1 MATNFNVSPYF
12 DDFSEDKNFHKVLF
26 RPAFAV
32 QARELTQLQ
41 SILQNQV
48 KRFGDH
54 MFKDGAQVIP
64 GELSY
69 TNRYHFA
76 KLSAL
81 STSTAAALIGTVF
94 TGGTNNVQAEVLNAT
109 EASTTQAATIYL
121 KYTKTATTGTINRF
135 VAGESLTG
143 DSGETATVGTDNVTL
158 PIDST
163 AIGTGS
169 AINVE
174 AGIYYIDGFFVK
186 NSAQTL
192 ILEPYFVNPSF
203 RVGWTVTETF
213 VTPEADTTLTDNATG
228 STNINAPGAHRHKIV
243 LTLTKK
249 ELDATDDDNFVELM
263 KIDNG
268 NVLEKVIK
276 TDYNLLADTL
286 ARRTFDESG
295 NYVVQNFDID
305 IREHYFSSEASEV
318 AKFGRGIYRGDS
330 IKYGTV
336 ANPLYEINYTEAQSK
351 ARLAVG
357 MGVGKAYV
365 GGYELETI
373 ATKYVT
379 VDKARDFET
388 VNNTTVGMQIGNFVD
403 VTKIYGQ
410 PDVDTISGST
420 EAYKEVRLYKEA
432 TATRGTQNAGAGT
445 DIHDIGIALPRF
457 FEYKSG
463 TVGAS
468 ASNTS
473 SVYKLG
479 LFNISTFTHLRTNSS
494 HSLTTGEIVTGGTSG
509 ATGIVESVSTSVS
522 KTLSAAAKS
531 SSALTVTTSATH
543 GLSVGQRVTF
553 TGVGGMT
560 NINDTTF
567 TVATIA
573 STTQFTIAVNSSS
586 FSSFTSGGTVSTG
599 IAVVSNTKGTFAA
612 GETIT
617 GGTSTNTAVIS
628 ADTNQFK
635 SVQAYDF
642 KNTKQ
647 VYQAGT
653 PTFTADTVLTS
664 NTVDGFDESQK
675 LLSGTMSIAETDTA
689 VVGLGTKFTTE
700 LIVGD
705 TIVFTDNTG
714 ETLTGVVAAIIS
726 NTSLTLATAT
736 LSLDVTTSSPIE
748 RRRTKLQNID
758 ENTLVFDMP
767 ESTVKTLKT
776 ADNDALT
783 DTTFTIRRQFVA
795 TLTGDGIGIFNTGAN
810 ESFDTLASGD
820 YALMH
825 ITAGSSAGA
834 VGETTTLSGNSHE
847 GATIFTRGS
856 TNTQLTIDLGS
867 NYGGSQVKLIATITR
882 SVAGEK
888 AKTLNSSSTTTVA
901 TAALAQSSS
910 ISLGKADVSAL
921 NSVFMAPDFSTNATT
936 SHVDITDRFNID
948 DGQRDNFYDIG
959 SIKIKPG
966 AQAPTG
972 RLLINFDFFSHG
984 TGDYFSV
991 DSYSGIDYEN
1001 IPSFFSAVREKTI
1014 QLRDAIDFRPRVADD
1029 SDVVGFNLKDTIG
1042 SKNFVNTGSVSV
1054 DIPKPGTNFRADFE
1068 FYLSRIDAIY
1078 LTTMG
1083 QFKQAKGSPAVDP
1096 QRPDIIDT
1104 AMLLAYLRLPAYT
1117 FNTSDVTITPIDNRR
1132 YTMRDIGKLESRIK
1146 NLEYYT
1152 SLSLLEQETLNL
1164 EIVDANGF
1172 NRFKNGFLVDTFK
1185 GHNVGDTTSA
1195 DYQCAIDLKD
1205 GVVRPR
1211 CHTDQLGLTE
1221 LATTDTVRTSAGY
1234 QKTGDLITLPYTEV
1248 EHISNL
1254 GATTTTNINP
1264 FAVFK
1269 YYGNMKLTPEVDEW
1283 KDTKTSPDL
1292 VVNNDLLYNNIKDIP
1307 NPSHRIGSTWNE
1319 WQNNWT
1325 GTFVESTSSGNQ
1337 KTTTSGRTG
1346 TGTRTGLKREL
1357 TSQVVN
1363 QSFGE
1368 RLVDLSYVPF
1378 IRAKTITFTVTGLKP
1393 LSNHFAYF
1401 EEQDVNAYVTP
1412 TGGSLGGQLVADAN
1426 GSLSGTFAIP
1436 KPSVSGNPK
1445 WRCGERVFKITDSQS
1460 NFRTGEYNESFA
1472 SAKYRA
1478 QGLLVTEQE
1487 TVYATRVPDVVET
1500 KLLDETSLRE
1510 VTDSVTYYSGS
1521 GSSSNHNR
1529 GGNNDE
1535 PSDRD
1540 RDGIPDYA
1548 DPDPDDSRVRNMAQ
1562 LKNREEAA
1570 KVPPWVSYD
1579 TSPNTGAHNKN
1590 SGCFLP
1596 GTLVTMAD
1604 GSTKPIEQID
1614 LQDNVAVGGFVF
1626 ATGKFLI
1633 DNLYDYKGI
1642 KVAGSH
1648 MVNEDDNWVRVEN
1661 SKHGKSLGDDD
1672 HVVYVFGS
1680 QNRRIKIGD
1689 TLFTDY
1695 FEVDGQKMLETM
1707 GDKYFD
1713 NWEKNVHIEGTEEY
1727 LNNESK
1733 TMGQR

>member
-1 MATNFNVSPYF
+1 MATNFNVSPYY

-76 KLSAL
+76 KLSAF
-81 STSTAAALIGTVF
+81 STSTAAALVGTVF
-94 TGGTNNVQAEVLNAT
+94 TGGTNGVVAEVLNAT

-135 VAGESLTG
+135 VSGESLTG
-143 DSGETATVGTDNVTL
+143 DSGETATVGTDDVAL
-158 PIDST
+158 PVDSK
-163 AIGTGS
+163 AIGVGS

-192 ILEPYFVNPSF
+192 ILEPYFTNPSF
-203 RVGWTVTETF
+203 KVGWTVTESF
-213 VTPEADTTLTDNATG
+213 VTPEDDTTLTDNATG
-228 STNINAPGAHRHKIV
+228 STNLNAPGAHRYKIA
-243 LTLTKK
+243 LTLAKK
-249 ELDATDDDNFVELM
+249 DLDATDDDDFVELM
-263 KIDNG
+263 RIDNG
-268 NVLEKVIK
+268 NILNKIIK

-295 NYVVQNFDID
+295 NYVVKNFDID
-305 IREHYFSSEASEV
+305 VREHYFESGD
-318 AKFGRGIYRGDS
+318 AKYGRGIYRGDTT
-330 IKYGTV
+330 KYGTV
-336 ANPLYEINYTEAQSK
+336 ANPLYEISYTETQSK
-351 ARLAVG
+351 AKLAVG
-357 MGVGKAYV
+357 MGTGKAYV

-388 VNNTTVGMQIGNFVD
+388 VNNSTVGMQIGNFVD

-410 PDVDTISGST
+410 PDVDTIAGST
-420 EAYKEVRLYKEA
+420 EAYKEIRLYKEA

-494 HSLTTGEIVTGGTSG
+494 HALTTGEIVTGGTSG

-522 KTLSAAAKS
+522 KTLNAAAKS
-531 SSALTVTTSATH
+531 SSALTVTTSTAHT
-543 GLSVGQRVTF
+543 LSVGQRVTF
-553 TGVGGMT
+553 AGVGGMT
-560 NINDTTF
+560 DINNQTY
-567 TVATIA
+567 TVATTPT
-573 STTQFTIAVNSSS
+573 TTQFTIAINSSG

-599 IAVVSNTKGTFAA
+599 IAVVSNTKGAFAA

-617 GGTSTNTAVIS
+617 GGSSTNTAVIS
-628 ADTNQFK
+628 ADTDHFK
-635 SVQAYDF
+635 SVQVYDF
-642 KNTKQ
+642 KHTKQ

-653 PTFTADTVLTS
+653 PTFTADTVLTTNS
-664 NTVDGFDESQK
+664 TDGTDESQK

-689 VVGLGTKFTTE
+689 VVGLGTKFLTE

-705 TIVFTDNTG
+705 TIAFTDNTG
-714 ETLTGVVAAIIS
+714 ESLTGVVAAIIS
-726 NTSLTLATAT
+726 NTSLTLAAAT
-736 LSLDVTTSSPIE
+736 LSSDVTTSSPIE
-748 RRRTKLQNID
+748 RRRTKLQNIN

-767 ESTVKTLKT
+767 ESTIKTLKT

-783 DTTFTIRRQFVA
+783 DTTFTVRRQFIA

-834 VGETTTLSGNSHE
+834 VGETTSLSGNSHE

-856 TNTQLTIDLGS
+856 SNTQLTIDLGS

-882 SVAGEK
+882 TVAGEK
-888 AKTLNSSSTTTVA
+888 LKTLNSSQTTTVA
-901 TAALAQSSS
+901 TQVLAQSSS

-921 NSVFMAPDFSTNATT
+921 NSVYMAPDFSTDATT
-936 SHVDITDRFNID
+936 SHVDITDRFD
-948 DGQRDNFYDIG
+948 LDTGQRDNFYDIG

-1001 IPSFFSAVREKTI
+1001 IPSFFSPVREKTI

-1078 LTTMG
+1078 LTTKG
-1083 QFKQAKGSPAVDP
+1083 AFKQAKGSSAVDP
-1096 QRPDIIDT
+1096 QRPDVLDN

-1164 EIVDANGF
+1164 EIVDADGF

-1211 CHTDQLGLTE
+1211 CHTDQVGLTE
-1221 LATTDTVRTSAGY
+1221 TATTDTARTSAGY

-1248 EHISNL
+1248 DHISNL
-1254 GATTTTNINP
+1254 SATTTTNINP

-1307 NPSHRIGSTWNE
+1307 NPKHRIGTTWNE

-1325 GTFVESTSSGNQ
+1325 GTFVESTTSGNQ
-1337 KTTTSGRTG
+1337 KTTTTGRTG
-1346 TGTRTGLKREL
+1346 TATRTGLKREL
-1357 TSQVVN
+1357 SSQVVN

-1368 RLVDLSYVPF
+1368 RLVDLSYIPF

-1393 LSNHFAYF
+1393 LSKHFAYF
-1401 EEQDVNAYVTP
+1401 EEQAVNAYVTP
-1412 TGGSLGGQLVADAN
+1412 TGGSLGGQLTADAN

-1436 KPSVSGNPK
+1436 EPSVSGNPK
-1445 WRCGERVFKITDSQS
+1445 WRCGERVFKITDSES
-1460 NFRTGEYNESFA
+1460 NFGNSEFNESFA

-1478 QGLLVTEQE
+1478 QGLLLTEQE

-1500 KLLDETSLRE
+1500 KLLGENSIKE
-1510 VTDSVTYYSGS
+1510 VTDSVTYYSSGGS
-1521 GSSSNHNR
+1521 NSNADR
-1529 GGNNDE
+1529 GGNDRE
-1535 PSDRD
+1535 ERDRD
-1540 RDGIPDYA
+1540 RDGVPDYI
-1548 DPDPDDSRVRNMAQ
+1548 DPDPDDSRVRNFQQ
-1562 LKNREEAA
+1562 LKNRKNQEAT
-1570 KVPPWVSYD
+1570 PPHYRSYD
-1579 TSPNTGAHNKN
+1579 PSPNTGSHNKN
-1590 SGCFLP
+1590 SSSKSIVC
-1596 GTLVTMAD
+1596 THMYRT
-1604 GSTKPIEQID
+1604 
-1614 LQDNVAVGGFVF
+1614 
-1626 ATGKFLI
+1626 TG
-1633 DNLYDYKGI
+1633 N
-1642 KVAGSH
+1642 
-1648 MVNEDDNWVRVEN
+1648 
-1661 SKHGKSLGDDD
+1661 
-1672 HVVYVFGS
+1672 
-1680 QNRRIKIGD
+1680 
-1689 TLFTDY
+1689 
-1695 FEVDGQKMLETM
+1695 
-1707 GDKYFD
+1707 D
-1713 NWEKNVHIEGTEEY
+1713 NWERAMRLWYIYQQKFLTTTHQEGYHWMFGPFVEGMKHSKVLTKLGAHFAQRRTNHIKHVLFKKSKPDY
-1727 LNNESK
+1727 LGKIYMTIGEPLVYLAGKVLNIIK
-1733 TMGQR
+1733 GKK